1 MSRILKLRCGL
12 SELSRSQAMTSG
24 SSDRLPLWL
33 GDRRKASIF
42 VRKTLRVRPR
52 DQQCVRIGWLAGQD
66 LRFSMKMMFAAVLD
80 TVLQPV

>member
-42 VRKTLRVRPR
+42 VRKTLQVRLR
-52 DQQCVRIGWLAGQD
+52 DQKRECVFKLEVNGSAFFDEDGVSD
-66 LRFSMKMMFAAVLD
+66 GF
-80 TVLQPV
+80 